1 MKILTMLLK
10 FILKLIKFVVK
21 EIVSFGIKFT
31 LLIIVGLVIVGL
43 VMKYNKAPK
52 PVIKEGTIVEI
63 DFSDDYSDKIS
74 AISKLVSGEKEDFY
88 GLLYKLDEIKNDSK
102 VSGVIFKLDNL
113 TFDNGEIEEIG
124 TKIESLKKHNKKTY
138 MYATNFN
145 NKNYSLA
152 LYGDEIIMPPTMAA
166 GVNLIGYYSE
176 LAYYGGLASRLGV
189 KFNVIHVGDYKAY
202 GENFVR
208 KNMSKEYKENITK
221 MKDIIYGNFVDSI
234 SNFRKKDR
242 EVINTQLLEGKF
254 ASSNPVILKEN
265 GLIDELKYEY
275 QLKEELGEDKI
286 LSLGE
291 YSESLVKKEKKDKI
305 AVIYVNGAIMM
316 DDQEQ
321 RGLSQMVTPE
331 SIFSEI
337 DKIIDEDEIKGV
349 VLRINSPGGSA
360 LASNIITKRFE
371 YLKTKKPL
379 YVSIGGIAASGG
391 YYIATSG
398 EKIFADRESITGSIG
413 VVSIIPNFEK
423 LIKEIDVNIET
434 IKKGEY
440 SDLYSVTTNFTEKDR
455 EKIYDS
461 SYTVYD
467 EFLTVVANSRKMSK
481 EDVNKIGQGRVWLG
495 SQAKEIGLI
504 DDIGGLEYT
513 IEALA
518 KELKL
523 ENYSVVEMVEAPKLS
538 DVLKGM
544 FPFLVTAEKLNNVV
558 NGQKELYFKPL
569 YYLPYNLN

>member
-1 MKILTMLLK
+1 MKVLTMLLK
-10 FILKLIKFVVK
+10 FILKLIKFIVK

-31 LLIIVGLVIVGL
+31 LLIIVGITIFGL
-43 VMKYNKAPK
+43 IMRYSKDPK
-52 PVIKEGTIVEI
+52 PVLKEGTIVEI

-74 AISKLVSGEKEDFY
+74 VISKLLSGEQEDFY
-88 GLLYKLDEIKNDSK
+88 GLLSKLDEIKNDSK
-102 VSGVIFKLDNL
+102 VSGVIFKLDNVS
-113 TFDNGEIEEIG
+113 FDKGEIEEIG
-124 TKIESLKKHNKKTY
+124 EKIENLKKGNKKTY

-166 GVNLIGYYSE
+166 GVNLIGYYNE
-176 LAYYGGLASRLGV
+176 LAYYGGLASKLGI

-221 MKDIIYGNFVDSI
+221 MKDIVYDNFVNSI
-234 SNFRKKDR
+234 SNFRKKDKDI
-242 EVINTQLLEGKF
+242 INNQLLNGDF
-254 ASSNPVILKEN
+254 VSSNPIALKEN
-265 GLIDELKYEY
+265 GLIDDLKYEY
-275 QLKEELGEDKI
+275 QLKEELGEDNI
-286 LSLGE
+286 VSLKE
-291 YSESLVKKEKKDKI
+291 YSESLVKLEKKDKI
-305 AVIYVNGAIMM
+305 AVVYVNGAIMM
-316 DDQEQ
+316 DEQEQ
-321 RGLSQMVTPE
+321 RGLSQTVTPE
-331 SIFSEI
+331 IVFAEI
-337 DKIIDEDEIKGV
+337 DKVLDEDEIKGV

-371 YLKTKKPL
+371 YLKSKKPL

-398 EKIFADRESITGSIG
+398 EKIFADKESVTGSIG

-423 LIKEIDVNIET
+423 LIKEVDVNIET
-434 IKKGEY
+434 VKKGEY
-440 SDLYSVTTNFTEKDR
+440 SDLYSLTTDFTEKDR

-461 SYTVYD
+461 SYKVYD

-481 EDVNKIGQGRVWLG
+481 EDVDKIGQGRVWLG
-495 SQAKEIGLI
+495 TQAKEIGLI
-504 DDIGGLEYT
+504 DNIGGLDLT
-513 IEALA
+513 IQTMA
-518 KELKL
+518 KDLKL

-538 DVLKGM
+538 DVIKGM
-544 FPFLVTAEKLNNVV
+544 FPFLVTAEKVNNAI

>member
-1 MKILTMLLK
+1 MKVLTMLLK
-10 FILKLIKFVVK
+10 FILKLIKFIVK

-31 LLIIVGLVIVGL
+31 LLIIVGITIFGL
-43 VMKYNKAPK
+43 IMRYSKDPK
-52 PVIKEGTIVEI
+52 PVLKEGTIVEI

-74 AISKLVSGEKEDFY
+74 VISKLLSGEQEDFY
-88 GLLYKLDEIKNDSK
+88 GLLSKLDEIKNDSK
-102 VSGVIFKLDNL
+102 VSGVIFKLDNVS
-113 TFDNGEIEEIG
+113 FDKGEIEEIG
-124 TKIESLKKHNKKTY
+124 EKIENLKKGNKKTY

-166 GVNLIGYYSE
+166 GVNLIGYYNE
-176 LAYYGGLASRLGV
+176 LAYYGGLASKLGI

-221 MKDIIYGNFVDSI
+221 MKDIVYDNFVNSI
-234 SNFRKKDR
+234 SNFRKKDKDI
-242 EVINTQLLEGKF
+242 INNQLLNGDF
-254 ASSNPVILKEN
+254 VSSNPIALKEN
-265 GLIDELKYEY
+265 GLIDDLKYEY
-275 QLKEELGEDKI
+275 QLKEELGEDNI
-286 LSLGE
+286 VSLKE
-291 YSESLVKKEKKDKI
+291 YSESLVKLEKKDKI
-305 AVIYVNGAIMM
+305 AVVYVNGAIMM
-316 DDQEQ
+316 DEQEQ
-321 RGLSQMVTPE
+321 RGLSQTVTPE
-331 SIFSEI
+331 IVFAEI
-337 DKIIDEDEIKGV
+337 DKVLDEDEIKGV

-371 YLKTKKPL
+371 YLKSKKPL

-398 EKIFADRESITGSIG
+398 EKIFADKESVTGSIG

-423 LIKEIDVNIET
+423 LIKEVDVNIET
-434 IKKGEY
+434 VKKGEY
-440 SDLYSVTTNFTEKDR
+440 SDLYSLTTDFTEKDR

-461 SYTVYD
+461 SYKVYD

-495 SQAKEIGLI
+495 TQAKEIGLI
-504 DDIGGLEYT
+504 DNIGGLDLT
-513 IEALA
+513 IQTMA
-518 KELKL
+518 KDLKL

-538 DVLKGM
+538 DVIKGM
-544 FPFLVTAEKLNNVV
+544 FPFLVTAEKVNNAI